1 MEPLIL
7 VGAIVGVMLHQLMS
21 EKVLVVLL
29 VLLLSITAHITLT
42 KAMRMY
48 QAEKRYLRHLKSVQ
62 SEPPAPHGGTSSSSP
77 PPRGPYTWA
86 ETAGGTGRS
95 STTHQEP
102 EHLVVASQDEGD
114 GGGGQES
121 VSTNAR
127 MAREERERI
136 LIQNPD
142 YVTLRSD
149 LIEEEKFTPRS
160 KIAALVLMFTVLITV
175 NVMVGGGSY
184 GSPWGITCNS
194 WLFWMVHVIMIV
206 FLVISAW
213 VAHTYV
219 VARHEIKELVCFD
232 FTHGDIDWKKAQIL
246 YPLTFIGAGFF
257 AGTLGVGGGGKLF
270 WCIRCSKTQTESH
283 HCPT

>member
-1 MEPLIL
+1 
-7 VGAIVGVMLHQLMS
+7 
-21 EKVLVVLL
+21 
-29 VLLLSITAHITLT
+29 
-42 KAMRMY
+42 
-48 QAEKRYLRHLKSVQ
+48 
-62 SEPPAPHGGTSSSSP
+62 
-77 PPRGPYTWA
+77 
-86 ETAGGTGRS
+86 
-95 STTHQEP
+95 
-102 EHLVVASQDEGD
+102 
-114 GGGGQES
+114 
-121 VSTNAR
+121 

-149 LIEEEKFTPRS
+149 LIEQEKFTPRS

-194 WLFWMVHVIMIV
+194 WLFWMVHVMMIV

-257 AGTLGVGGGGKLF
+257 AGTLGVGGGGKVCFGCAIVNDTLSGQLSVSISSASHLF
-270 WCIRCSKTQTESH
+270 HGKQSSRCR
-283 HCPT
+283 